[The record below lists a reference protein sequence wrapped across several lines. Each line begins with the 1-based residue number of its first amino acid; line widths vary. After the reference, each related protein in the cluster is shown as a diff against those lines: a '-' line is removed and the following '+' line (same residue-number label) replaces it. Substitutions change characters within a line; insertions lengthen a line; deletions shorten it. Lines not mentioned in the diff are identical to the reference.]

1 MFSPLAGGLLTAAP
15 SRQSRYRGEV
25 RWGGG
30 AFTESQ
36 RAAAGRLEAAA
47 GQWGCSPAQLALAW
61 VLNRP
66 AVASAIIGPET
77 AAELGEVIG
86 AVELGARLSS
96 GQYHE
101 LDQIGAAGVTDPTPR
116 QPDEAA
122 APETHR

>member
-1 MFSPLAGGLLTAAP
+1 MAAP
-15 SRQSRYRGEV
+15 SRSLE
-25 RWGGG
+25 
-30 AFTESQ
+30 

-86 AVELGARLSS
+86 AVELGTRLSPANTTNLTKS
-96 GQYHE
+96 
-101 LDQIGAAGVTDPTPR
+101 
-116 QPDEAA
+116 
-122 APETHR
+122 APPE